1 MIGINNC
8 DLSKR
13 LNVEQ
18 QICVIV
24 EKVNELVGQY
34 NKLVDNQIEL
44 DKHNKETYS
53 AMKLFEGM
61 QLQYLKGIV
70 VQSPNGKRFKI
81 SVNDNGEIISS
92 EVNEIVYTK

>member
-1 MIGINNC
+1 MVGINNC
-8 DLSKR
+8 DLNKR

-18 QICVIV
+18 QICIIS
-24 EKVNELVGQY
+24 EKINELVGQY

-61 QLQYLKGIV
+61 QLQYLNGIV
-70 VQSPNGKRFKI
+70 VKAPSDKRFKI
-81 SVNDNGEIISS
+81 SVNDNGEIITS
-92 EVNEIVYTK
+92 EVEAIVYTK